1 MGGRIRLEESK
12 NIPNMVREATSGMN
26 SLQLGRFR
34 EELAKELPK
43 LIKTAA
49 EKAKDKEQKP

>member
-1 MGGRIRLEESK
+1 MAGRTRLEEDK

-26 SLQLGRFR
+26 SIQLGKFR
-34 EELAKELPK
+34 EELARELPK

-49 EKAKDKEQKP
+49 EKAKDKEQKT